1 MNNEKSPAY
10 YTLRT
15 FVRVTVWGLLTSLV
29 IVLATLLITGGSEE
43 AKPVCDISL
52 NVNFTWTWNSPA
64 VLLNDC
70 LAPEDVVINVDGS
83 WKWFNPDL

>member
-29 IVLATLLITGGSEE
+29 VVLATLLITGGSEE

-70 LAPEDVVINVDGS
+70 LPPEDVVINVDGS